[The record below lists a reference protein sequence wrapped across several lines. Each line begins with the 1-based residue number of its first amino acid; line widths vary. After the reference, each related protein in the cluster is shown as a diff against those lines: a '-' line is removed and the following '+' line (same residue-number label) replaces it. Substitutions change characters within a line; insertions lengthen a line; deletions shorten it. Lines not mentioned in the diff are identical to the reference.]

1 MILDGIGASSGVA
14 IGKVFIK
21 KQNDFVLPTH
31 KVTDTEAEIKRFND
45 AKEEATRELKALYEK
60 ALEEVGEEHA
70 QIFDVHQMLVA
81 DLDLHDQVVSI
92 ITDEKY
98 NAAYAVSEASAI
110 IAAMFESMD
119 DPYLQERAADIR
131 DISKRLIGILTGE
144 KEVSLADINEPVI
157 LVAKDLFPSDTIQIN
172 KQYVLGFITEDGG
185 KMSHSA
191 ILART
196 MQIPAVVGVK
206 NILTKLDKNDTIIID
221 GKSGK
226 IYTNPTSEELVYW
239 QAKQEADRNYKQQ
252 LQSLKGTANKTV
264 DGVEI
269 EINANIG
276 SPEDIEGVLAN
287 DAKGIGLFRSEFL
300 YMDGHALPTEKAQYE
315 AYKKVLEAME
325 DRVIIRTLDVGG
337 DKELPYLNIPK
348 EENPFLG
355 YRAIR
360 VCLDQVDMFKVQL
373 RALLRASVYGK
384 LGIMFPMIATV
395 EEIKEAKALLE
406 ETKRELLAEGIAVSE
421 DIEVGMMIE
430 TPAAALIRMYLR
442 RK

>member
-21 KQNDFVLPTH
+21 QQNDFVLPTH

-45 AKEEATRELKALYEK
+45 AKEEATLELKVLYEK

-70 QIFDVHQMLVA
+70 QIFDVHQMLIA
-81 DLDLHDQVVSI
+81 DLDLHDQVVGI

-157 LVAKDLFPSDTIQIN
+157 LVAKDLFPSDTIQMN

-196 MQIPAVVGVK
+196 MQLPAVVGVK
-206 NILTKLDKNDTIIID
+206 NILTKLDKNSTIIID

-226 IYTNPTSEELVYW
+226 IYTNPTDEELVYW
-239 QAKQEADRNYKQQ
+239 KAKQEEDRNYKQK
-252 LQSLKGTANKTV
+252 LQGLKGTANKTV
-264 DGVEI
+264 DGIEI

-276 SPEDIEGVLAN
+276 SPDDIEGVLAN

-300 YMDGHALPTEKAQYE
+300 YMDGHA
-315 AYKKVLEAME
+315 
-325 DRVIIRTLDVGG
+325 
-337 DKELPYLNIPK
+337 
-348 EENPFLG
+348 
-355 YRAIR
+355 
-360 VCLDQVDMFKVQL
+360 
-373 RALLRASVYGK
+373 
-384 LGIMFPMIATV
+384 
-395 EEIKEAKALLE
+395 
-406 ETKRELLAEGIAVSE
+406 
-421 DIEVGMMIE
+421 
-430 TPAAALIRMYLR
+430 
-442 RK
+442 